1 VVAHLV
7 LVRWLERRSAIMS
20 AREWI
25 RVLAVGVFAFGA
37 LCFPSVA
44 RSPRSYGSGFFI
56 LSDTGSLMWLAI
68 ILILAG
74 VVGFVLSFVDSR

>member
-1 VVAHLV
+1 
-7 LVRWLERRSAIMS
+7 MG

-25 RVLAVGVFAFGA
+25 RMLAVCVFGLGA
-37 LCFPSVA
+37 LCLPNIG

-56 LSDTGSLMWLAI
+56 LSDTSSLMWLAV

-74 VVGFVLSFVDSR
+74 IVAFILSFVGSR